1 LDEKDKFEK
10 EKNEY
15 YQTVQN
21 EKAYHDKQKKNL
33 DEDISLMQ
41 KLKLDV
47 VNDRKQFEEE
57 KKIL

>member
-1 LDEKDKFEK
+1 MNIIKLFKMK
-10 EKNEY
+10 
-15 YQTVQN
+15 
-21 EKAYHDKQKKNL
+21 KAYHDKQKKNL

-57 KKIL
+57 KKNLIDKLLII

>member
-1 LDEKDKFEK
+1 MKKHIMTNK
-10 EKNEY
+10 
-15 YQTVQN
+15 
-21 EKAYHDKQKKNL
+21 KKNL